1 MSINEKIMEQIT
13 KLINIELLVGVQPSE
28 LVDNIFFTSYKNINI
43 SKTKKNIIM
52 EIVYVEK
59 HLDTELDVS
68 LIYFYDLNKNVV
80 LISEKIGGEET
91 ILWSRKEKEKEI
103 LFNINSLLE
112 KLDVIERNQI
122 IETFPKKY
130 KNKLTKKF
138 IIAA

>member
-1 MSINEKIMEQIT
+1 MEQIT
-13 KLINIELLVGVQPSE
+13 KLINIELLIGVQPSE
-28 LVDNIFFTSYKNINI
+28 LVDNIFFTNYKNINL

-52 EIVYVEK
+52 EIIYVEK

-68 LIYFYDLNKNVV
+68 LNYFYDLNKNVV
-80 LISEKIGGEET
+80 LISEKIGEEET

-103 LFNINSLLE
+103 LFSINSLLE
-112 KLDVIERNQI
+112 NLDVIERNQI

>member
-1 MSINEKIMEQIT
+1 MEQIT

-112 KLDVIERNQI
+112 KLDVIARHHI

>member
-1 MSINEKIMEQIT
+1 MEQIT

>member
-1 MSINEKIMEQIT
+1 MSINKKIMEQIT
-13 KLINIELLVGVQPSE
+13 KLINIELLIGVQPSE
-28 LVDNIFFTSYKNINI
+28 LVDNIFFTNYKNINL

-52 EIVYVEK
+52 EIIYVEK

-68 LIYFYDLNKNVV
+68 LNYFYDLNKNVV
-80 LISEKIGGEET
+80 LISEKIGEEET

-103 LFNINSLLE
+103 LFSINSLLE
-112 KLDVIERNQI
+112 NLDVIERNQI